1 MTEHVVH
8 AETGSEARAETLRR
22 LTFRAWR
29 RGFREADLILGPFA
43 EHEGPRL
50 TDAELEAFG
59 RLLDAD
65 DHAAYAWITG
75 AAPPPP
81 DQDEA
86 LIARVNAFMKAEVAG
101 AVARGAG

>member
-8 AETGSEARAETLRR
+8 SESDSKDPGEDLRR

-43 EHEGPRL
+43 EREGPHL
-50 TDAELEAFG
+50 SPAELSAFA

-65 DHAAYAWITG
+65 DRALYAWITG
-75 AAPPPP
+75 AEAAPA
-81 DQDEA
+81 DQDA
-86 LIARVNAFMKAEVAG
+86 PLVARIHAFMKAEVA
-101 AVARGAG
+101 AVVAEGAG